1 MSKDDNQ
8 QKAIMIDYDAEK
20 LATDTARHLGPI
32 LFEIVESIEKKR
44 DNEKEKP
51 LSKTEAAKFL
61 GIHTSTLSKLISEGR
76 INFTSLNPDNKETIL
91 LGKSVYVQNCAS
103 CHGTKL
109 EGQKN
114 WMLRLPDGLMPA
126 PPHDETGHTWHHSD
140 KYLFM
145 ITKYGIEDIIGQK
158 YPNNMPA
165 YKDILSDKEIISV
178 LSYIKSTWPNKVKK
192 IHDQI
197 NNREKSK

>member
-1 MSKDDNQ
+1 MFGIVIYLPKDRVA
-8 QKAIMIDYDAEK
+8 KAAV
-20 LATDTARHLGPI
+20 T
-32 LFEIVESIEKKR
+32 
-44 DNEKEKP
+44 
-51 LSKTEAAKFL
+51 
-61 GIHTSTLSKLISEGR
+61 
-76 INFTSLNPDNKETIL
+76 LNPDDKVTIL

-103 CHGTKL
+103 CHGVNL
-109 EGQKN
+109 EGQKD
-114 WMLRLPDGLMPA
+114 WMSRLPDGLMPA
-126 PPHDETGHTWHHSD
+126 PPHDKTGHTWHHSD

-178 LSYIKSTWPNKVKK
+178 LSYIKSTWPNRIKK

-197 NNREKSK
+197 NAREKSKQS

>member
-1 MSKDDNQ
+1 MSLIFKSIFKN
-8 QKAIMIDYDAEK
+8 KFLFLIIVPSIIVMLGVVIYFAE
-20 LATDTARHLGPI
+20 
-32 LFEIVESIEKKR
+32 EKVA
-44 DNEKEKP
+44 
-51 LSKTEAAKFL
+51 EAA
-61 GIHTSTLSKLISEGR
+61 IT
-76 INFTSLNPDNKETIL
+76 LNPDNKETIL

-103 CHGTKL
+103 CHGVKL
-109 EGQKN
+109 EGQKD
-114 WMLRLPDGLMPA
+114 WMSRLPDGLMPA

-145 ITKYGIEDIIGQK
+145 ITKYGIENIIGQK

-165 YKDILSDKEIISV
+165 YKNILSDKEIISV

-197 NNREKSK
+197 NDREKSK

>member
-1 MSKDDNQ
+1 MSLIFKSIIKN
-8 QKAIMIDYDAEK
+8 KSLFLIIVPSIIVMLGIVIYLAE
-20 LATDTARHLGPI
+20 
-32 LFEIVESIEKKR
+32 EKV
-44 DNEKEKP
+44 
-51 LSKTEAAKFL
+51 SEAA
-61 GIHTSTLSKLISEGR
+61 IT
-76 INFTSLNPDNKETIL
+76 LNPDNKETIL

-103 CHGTKL
+103 CHGVKL
-109 EGQKN
+109 EGQKD
-114 WMLRLPDGLMPA
+114 WMSRLPDGLMPA

-165 YKDILSDKEIISV
+165 YEDILSDKEIISV
-178 LSYIKSTWPNKVKK
+178 LSYIKSTWPNKIKK

-197 NNREKSK
+197 NDREKSK

>member
-1 MSKDDNQ
+1 MSLNFKNFIEN
-8 QKAIMIDYDAEK
+8 KSLFLVIIPSIILTLGMVFYFAE
-20 LATDTARHLGPI
+20 
-32 LFEIVESIEKKR
+32 EKVA
-44 DNEKEKP
+44 
-51 LSKTEAAKFL
+51 EAA
-61 GIHTSTLSKLISEGR
+61 IT
-76 INFTSLNPDNKETIL
+76 LNPDNKETIL

-103 CHGTKL
+103 CHGVKL
-109 EGQKN
+109 EGQKD
-114 WMLRLPDGLMPA
+114 WMSRLPDGLMPA

-197 NNREKSK
+197 NDREKSK

>member
-1 MSKDDNQ
+1 MSLNFKSFIKN
-8 QKAIMIDYDAEK
+8 KFLFLIIVPSIILILGIVFFLAE
-20 LATDTARHLGPI
+20 
-32 LFEIVESIEKKR
+32 EKVA
-44 DNEKEKP
+44 
-51 LSKTEAAKFL
+51 EAA
-61 GIHTSTLSKLISEGR
+61 ITLSPE
-76 INFTSLNPDNKETIL
+76 NKETISI
-91 LGKSVYVQNCAS
+91 GKSVYVQNCAS

-109 EGQKN
+109 EGQKD
-114 WMLRLPDGLMPA
+114 WMSRLPDGLMPA

>member
-1 MSKDDNQ
+1 MSLNFKSFI
-8 QKAIMIDYDAEK
+8 KI
-20 LATDTARHLGPI
+20 
-32 LFEIVESIEKKR
+32 
-44 DNEKEKP
+44 
-51 LSKTEAAKFL
+51 KFL
-61 GIHTSTLSKLISEGR
+61 LVIIIPTFLLFFGMIIYMPKDKSAQAAYI
-76 INFTSLNPDNKETIL
+76 LNPDSHDIVE

-103 CHGTKL
+103 CHGVKL
-109 EGQKN
+109 EGQKD
-114 WMLRLPDGLMPA
+114 WMSRLPNGLMPA

-178 LSYIKSTWPNKVKK
+178 LSFIKSTWPNKVKK

-197 NNREKSK
+197 NDREKSK

>member
-1 MSKDDNQ
+1 MSLNFKSLIKN
-8 QKAIMIDYDAEK
+8 KSLFLIIIPSIILILGMVFYFAE
-20 LATDTARHLGPI
+20 
-32 LFEIVESIEKKR
+32 EKVA
-44 DNEKEKP
+44 
-51 LSKTEAAKFL
+51 EAA
-61 GIHTSTLSKLISEGR
+61 IT
-76 INFTSLNPDNKETIL
+76 LNPDNKETIL

-103 CHGTKL
+103 CHGIKL
-109 EGQKN
+109 EGQKD
-114 WMLRLPDGLMPA
+114 WMSRLPDGLMPA

-165 YKDILSDKEIISV
+165 YKNILSDKEIISV

>member
-1 MSKDDNQ
+1 MSLNFKSYIKN
-8 QKAIMIDYDAEK
+8 KSAFLIIIPSIILILGMVFYFAE
-20 LATDTARHLGPI
+20 
-32 LFEIVESIEKKR
+32 EKVA
-44 DNEKEKP
+44 
-51 LSKTEAAKFL
+51 EAA
-61 GIHTSTLSKLISEGR
+61 IT
-76 INFTSLNPDNKETIL
+76 LNPDNKETIL

-103 CHGTKL
+103 CHGVKL
-109 EGQKN
+109 EGQKD
-114 WMLRLPDGLMPA
+114 WMSRLPDGLMPA

-140 KYLFM
+140 KYLFK

-165 YKDILSDKEIISV
+165 YKNILSDKEIISV

-197 NNREKSK
+197 NNRERSK

>member
-1 MSKDDNQ
+1 MSLNFKSFVKIRFLLAIFIPTFLLFFGIIIYILKDKNAQ
-8 QKAIMIDYDAEK
+8 
-20 LATDTARHLGPI
+20 
-32 LFEIVESIEKKR
+32 
-44 DNEKEKP
+44 
-51 LSKTEAAKFL
+51 AAY
-61 GIHTSTLSKLISEGR
+61 I
-76 INFTSLNPDNKETIL
+76 LNPDNYDIVE
-91 LGKSVYVQNCAS
+91 LGNSIYVQNCAS
-103 CHGTKL
+103 CHGVKL
-109 EGQKN
+109 EGQKD
-114 WMLRLPDGLMPA
+114 WMSRLPDGLMPA

-197 NNREKSK
+197 NDREKSK

>member
-1 MSKDDNQ
+1 MMSLNFKSFIKN
-8 QKAIMIDYDAEK
+8 KFLFLIFIPSIILIFGMVIYLIEEK
-20 LATDTARHLGPI
+20 VA
-32 LFEIVESIEKKR
+32 
-44 DNEKEKP
+44 
-51 LSKTEAAKFL
+51 EAA
-61 GIHTSTLSKLISEGR
+61 I
-76 INFTSLNPDNKETIL
+76 SLNTNNKQTIL

-103 CHGTKL
+103 CHGVKL
-109 EGQKN
+109 EGQKD
-114 WMLRLPDGLMPA
+114 WMSRLPDGLMPA

-165 YKDILSDKEIISV
+165 YKGILSDKEIISV
-178 LSYIKSTWPNKVKK
+178 LSYIKSTWPNKVIK

-197 NNREKSK
+197 NDREKSK

>member
-1 MSKDDNQ
+1 MSLNFKSFIKNKSLFLIIIPSIILILGMVFYFAEEKVA
-8 QKAIMIDYDAEK
+8 KAAI
-20 LATDTARHLGPI
+20 T
-32 LFEIVESIEKKR
+32 
-44 DNEKEKP
+44 
-51 LSKTEAAKFL
+51 
-61 GIHTSTLSKLISEGR
+61 
-76 INFTSLNPDNKETIL
+76 LNPDNKETIL

-103 CHGTKL
+103 CHGVKL
-109 EGQKN
+109 EGQKD
-114 WMLRLPDGLMPA
+114 WMSRLPDGLMPA

-197 NNREKSK
+197 NDRE

>member
-1 MSKDDNQ
+1 MSLNFKSFIKN
-8 QKAIMIDYDAEK
+8 
-20 LATDTARHLGPI
+20 
-32 LFEIVESIEKKR
+32 
-44 DNEKEKP
+44 KP
-51 LSKTEAAKFL
+51 LFLITIPSIILILGMVFYFAEEKVAEAA
-61 GIHTSTLSKLISEGR
+61 IT
-76 INFTSLNPDNKETIL
+76 LNPDNKETIL

-103 CHGTKL
+103 CHGVKL
-109 EGQKN
+109 EGQKD
-114 WMLRLPDGLMPA
+114 WMSRLPDGLMPA

-178 LSYIKSTWPNKVKK
+178 LSYIKSTWPKKVKK

-197 NNREKSK
+197 NDREKSK